1 MIIFK
6 TFLKVLNKNK
16 FIVIL
21 YSVILLF
28 FGFSNMQ
35 TKDENQNFIS
45 SKPDV
50 LLVVSDEIEGLTK
63 HFIYYIDKNTNRK
76 EIKGKNAMDDA
87 LFYRD
92 VNYIIFIKEH
102 FREDFL
108 SGKDPEIQVKSTG
121 DYQAS
126 LAELLV
132 NNYLK
137 VASIY
142 QKMGFTEEEI
152 IENMDKTLARQ
163 VSMEVTSKLDVE
175 ELEGV
180 AFYYNFLSYSML
192 AGCVYIICLM
202 LVSFKNEHIR
212 KRTIISSMSDR
223 KYNYILLLS
232 NGLFACFLW
241 LGYVV
246 LSFILLGDVMVS
258 SHGIL
263 ILINSFLF
271 TLCALTIAFFIGTI
285 ISNKNAINGIVN
297 VVALGSSFL
306 CGAFVP
312 MEWLPDFVLKI
323 AHFLPSYWYIKTNE
337 LLKTMEEING
347 NTIGPIL
354 ENMTVLVLFIIL
366 FMIITNRISS
376 KKRRLN

>member
-1 MIIFK
+1 MTVFK

-28 FGFSNMQ
+28 FGVSNMQ
-35 TKDENQNFIS
+35 TQEENTNFIS

-50 LLVVSDEIEGLTK
+50 LLVVSDELEGITK
-63 HFIYYIDKNTNRK
+63 HFVDYMEKHTNRK
-76 EIKGKNAMDDA
+76 EIEESVRDDA

-92 VNYIIFIKEH
+92 VNYIIFINDH
-102 FREDFL
+102 FREEFL
-108 SGKDPEIQVKSTG
+108 SGEQINIEVKSTG

-137 VASIY
+137 VASVY
-142 QKMGFTEEEI
+142 QKMGFTEEEMMQNI
-152 IENMDKTLARQ
+152 DKTLEKQ
-163 VSMEVTSKLDVE
+163 VVMEVTSSLDTAQ
-175 ELEGV
+175 LEKV

-202 LVSFKNEHIR
+202 LVSFQNEKIR

-223 KYNYILLLS
+223 KYNRILLLS
-232 NGLFACFLW
+232 NGLFAFLLW
-241 LGYVV
+241 LCYVV
-246 LSFILLGDVMVS
+246 LSFILLGEGMFS
-258 SHGIL
+258 RQGL
-263 ILINSFLF
+263 LMLINSFLF
-271 TLCALTIAFFIGTI
+271 TICCLTLAFLLGTLI
-285 ISNKNAINGIVN
+285 RSKNTINGIVN

-312 MEWLPDFVLKI
+312 MEWLPNFVLKI
-323 AHFLPSYWYIKTNE
+323 AHLLPSYWYIKTNE
-337 LLKTMEEING
+337 LLKTMEIIN
-347 NTIGPIL
+347 IESLKPIFYSMGIL
-354 ENMTVLVLFIIL
+354 CFFSVFFVLL
-366 FMIITNRISS
+366 TNYISL
-376 KKRRLN
+376 KRRNIG

>member
-1 MIIFK
+1 MTVFK

-28 FGFSNMQ
+28 FGVSNMQ
-35 TKDENQNFIS
+35 TQEENTNFIS

-50 LLVVSDEIEGLTK
+50 LLVVSDELEGITK
-63 HFIYYIDKNTNRK
+63 HFVDYMEKHTNRK
-76 EIKGKNAMDDA
+76 EIEESVRDDA

-92 VNYIIFIKEH
+92 VNYIIFINDH

-108 SGKDPEIQVKSTG
+108 SGEQPNIEVKSTG

-137 VASIY
+137 VASVY

-152 IENMDKTLARQ
+152 MQNIDKTLEKQ
-163 VSMEVTSKLDVE
+163 VVMEVTSPLDTDQ
-175 ELEGV
+175 LEKV

-202 LVSFKNEHIR
+202 LVSFQNEKIR

-223 KYNYILLLS
+223 KYNRILLLS
-232 NGLFACFLW
+232 NGLFALLLW
-241 LGYVV
+241 LCYVV
-246 LSFILLGDVMVS
+246 LSFILLGDGMFS
-258 SHGIL
+258 RQGFL
-263 ILINSFLF
+263 MLINSFLF
-271 TLCALTIAFFIGTI
+271 TICCLTLAFLLGTLI
-285 ISNKNAINGIVN
+285 RSKNTINGIVN

-312 MEWLPDFVLKI
+312 MEWLPNFVLKI
-323 AHFLPSYWYIKTNE
+323 AHLLPSYWYIKTNE
-337 LLKTMEEING
+337 LLKTMEIIN
-347 NTIGPIL
+347 IESLKPIFYP
-354 ENMTVLVLFIIL
+354 MGIL
-366 FMIITNRISS
+366 CFFSVFFVILTNYISS
-376 KKRRLN
+376 KRRNIG

>member
-1 MIIFK
+1 MTVFK

-28 FGFSNMQ
+28 FGVSNMQ
-35 TKDENQNFIS
+35 TQEENTNFIS

-50 LLVVSDEIEGLTK
+50 LLVVSDELEGITK
-63 HFIYYIDKNTNRK
+63 HFVDYMEKHTNRK
-76 EIKGKNAMDDA
+76 EIEESVRDDA

-92 VNYIIFIKEH
+92 VNYIIFINDH

-108 SGKDPEIQVKSTG
+108 SGEQPNIEVKSTG

-137 VASIY
+137 VASVY

-152 IENMDKTLARQ
+152 MQNIDKTLEKQ
-163 VSMEVTSKLDVE
+163 VVMEVTSSLDTAQ
-175 ELEGV
+175 LEKV

-202 LVSFKNEHIR
+202 LVSFQNEKIR

-223 KYNYILLLS
+223 KYNRILLLS
-232 NGLFACFLW
+232 NGLFALLLW
-241 LGYVV
+241 LCYVV
-246 LSFILLGDVMVS
+246 LSFILLGDGMFS
-258 SHGIL
+258 RQGFL
-263 ILINSFLF
+263 MLINSFLF
-271 TLCALTIAFFIGTI
+271 TICCLTLAFLLGTLI
-285 ISNKNAINGIVN
+285 RSKNTINGIVN

-312 MEWLPDFVLKI
+312 MEWLPNFVLKI
-323 AHFLPSYWYIKTNE
+323 AHLLPSYWYIKTNE
-337 LLKTMEEING
+337 LLKTMEIIN
-347 NTIGPIL
+347 IESLKPIFYP
-354 ENMTVLVLFIIL
+354 MGIL
-366 FMIITNRISS
+366 CFFSVFFVILTNYISS
-376 KKRRLN
+376 KRRNIG

>member
-1 MIIFK
+1 MTVFK

-28 FGFSNMQ
+28 FGVSNMQ
-35 TKDENQNFIS
+35 TQEENTNFIS

-50 LLVVSDEIEGLTK
+50 LLVVSDELEGITK
-63 HFIYYIDKNTNRK
+63 HFVDYMEKHTNRK
-76 EIKGKNAMDDA
+76 EIEESVRDDA

-92 VNYIIFIKEH
+92 VNYIIFINDH

-108 SGKDPEIQVKSTG
+108 SGEQPNIEVKSTG

-137 VASIY
+137 VASVY

-152 IENMDKTLARQ
+152 MQNIDKTLEKQ
-163 VSMEVTSKLDVE
+163 VVMEVTSPLDTDQ
-175 ELEGV
+175 LEKV

-202 LVSFKNEHIR
+202 LVSFQNEKIR

-223 KYNYILLLS
+223 KYNRILLLS
-232 NGLFACFLW
+232 NGLFALLLW
-241 LGYVV
+241 LCYVV
-246 LSFILLGDVMVS
+246 LSFILLGEGMFS
-258 SHGIL
+258 RQGFL
-263 ILINSFLF
+263 MLINSFLF
-271 TLCALTIAFFIGTI
+271 TICCLTLAFLLGTLI
-285 ISNKNAINGIVN
+285 RSKNTINGIVN

-312 MEWLPDFVLKI
+312 MEWLPNFVLKI
-323 AHFLPSYWYIKTNE
+323 AHLLPSYWYIKTNE
-337 LLKTMEEING
+337 LLKTMEIIN
-347 NTIGPIL
+347 IESLKPIFYP
-354 ENMTVLVLFIIL
+354 MGIL
-366 FMIITNRISS
+366 CFFSVFFVILTNYISS
-376 KKRRLN
+376 KRRNIG